1 MAAAPAAPQDRLPR
15 PPDAGGAAPARDR
28 RFRWSLAAV
37 AAVGLAWR
45 VGYVLVEKRPVDTC
59 GQPRCGDAVYYVAQS
74 LRLAEGHLFDDP
86 ANHGMPAADHPPV
99 TALLLTPSALLRD
112 AHITPGRLTMALVGT
127 ATIVVVGLL
136 ARRLAGGAG
145 RGDAA
150 GLVAAALA
158 AANPNLWMN
167 DALAMAEA
175 PAALVVAT
183 VLLLTYRLLDAPGLR
198 RAAWLGLAC
207 GLAVL
212 TRSELALL
220 VPLTVAPAVLLAR
233 AGPDLRRRLALVGV
247 VAVVGVATTLPWVA
261 FNLARFDRPTLLST
275 NDGLTLVG
283 ANCDPVYEGGGLG
296 FWNLECA
303 RAVDPT
309 VPDGADQSVRS
320 EIYRDEG
327 LAYLGDHTD
336 RLPAVVAARVGRV
349 WNLHHPEQMVW
360 LNQGEGRERWASW
373 AGVWAFWLLLGPA
386 VAGIAVLWRRRV
398 PVWPLVSTAVL
409 ATLVAA
415 AFYGIVRFRVPFD
428 VAQTAAAGVALG
440 AAWQRWG
447 PSRPPVGGAG
457 ADGPARGSVPA
468 GAVGG

>member
-1 MAAAPAAPQDRLPR
+1 MAAAPTAPSEPTSE
-15 PPDAGGAAPARDR
+15 PTPDAGER

-45 VGYVLVEKRPVDTC
+45 VGYILVEKRPVDTC
-59 GQPRCGDAVYYVAQS
+59 GQERCGDAVYYVAQS
-74 LRLAEGHLFDDP
+74 LRLADGHLFDDP
-86 ANHGMPAADHPPV
+86 AAHGMPAADHPPI
-99 TALLLTPSALLRD
+99 TALLLTPSGLFEGN
-112 AHITPGRLTMALVGT
+112 HILPGRLTMALVGV

-136 ARRLAGGAG
+136 ARLLAGGPG

-150 GLVAAALA
+150 GLVAAGLA

-167 DALAMAEA
+167 DALAMAEG
-175 PAALVVAT
+175 PAALAVAA
-183 VLLLTYRLLDAPGLR
+183 VLLLTYRLLAAPDLR

-233 AGPDLRRRLALVGV
+233 AGPDLRRRIVLVV
-247 VAVVGVATTLPWVA
+247 VVGAVGVATTLPWVA
-261 FNLARFDRPTLLST
+261 FNLARFDRPTTLST
-275 NDGLTLVG
+275 NDGLTIVG

-303 RAVDPT
+303 RAVDPL
-309 VPDGADQSVRS
+309 VPEGADQSVRS
-320 EIYRDEG
+320 EVYREEG
-327 LAYLGDHTD
+327 FAYIGDNTD

-373 AGVWAFWLLLGPA
+373 AGVWAFWALLAPA
-386 VAGIAVLWRRRV
+386 VAGTVVLWRRKV
-398 PVWPLVSTAVL
+398 PVWPLASTAVL
-409 ATLVAA
+409 VTLVAA
-415 AFYGIVRFRVPFD
+415 LFYGIVRFRVPFD
-428 VAQTAAAGVALG
+428 VAETAAAGVALG
-440 AAWQRWG
+440 VAWQRWG
-447 PSRPPVGGAG
+447 PGR
-457 ADGPARGSVPA
+457 ADGVPTTSDD
-468 GAVGG
+468 GGRDDPEPLAVTGG